1 MRARKVKNDPC
12 SSKMCF
18 VSALATEGCSLFTG
32 IRYTRSVKEA
42 MNSVVWVPLYP
53 GWPKKGT
60 FKRSSFSAVWSVI
73 ISCIIVCPREE
84 RIPRG
89 TVLCFSKR
97 SVCVCSARESFGW
110 TIAQPKGQPARQYR
124 KQGRRRRRLRKDK
137 G

>member
-1 MRARKVKNDPC
+1 
-12 SSKMCF
+12 MCF

-84 RIPRG
+84 RIPRA
-89 TVLCFSKR
+89 FASAKE
-97 SVCVCSARESFGW
+97 VCVCGTRESFSPRVDNSERTTCE
-110 TIAQPKGQPARQYR
+110 TIPKARQEEEVEE
-124 KQGRRRRRLRKDK
+124 G
-137 G
+137 